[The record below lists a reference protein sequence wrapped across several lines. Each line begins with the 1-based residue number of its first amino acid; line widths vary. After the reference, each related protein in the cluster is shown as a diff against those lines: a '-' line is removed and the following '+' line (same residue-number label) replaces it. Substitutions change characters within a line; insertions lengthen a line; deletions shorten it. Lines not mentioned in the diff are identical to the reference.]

1 MRRGGPQVADVLV
14 ATAVSVLMAATPLL
28 LAALGEL
35 VVERAGVLNLGVEGM
50 MLAGAVAGFA
60 ATLASGSP
68 HLGVLAAALAGMG
81 LAALF
86 ALLTLGLLANQV
98 ASGLA
103 LTIFATGLTA
113 LVGKPL
119 VGQSV
124 ATLPPLWPEGLRAL
138 PGVGP
143 LVFGHNLLVYLA
155 WLLVPAVA
163 WFLGAT
169 RAGTVLRACGENHEA
184 AHALGYPVRRIRLL
198 AVLFG
203 GAMAGVAGGFLPLAY
218 TPMWVEG
225 MTAGRGWI
233 ALALVVF
240 AAWRPWR
247 VGLGALLFGGVTILQ
262 LHAQGLGLVA
272 IPSQYLSMLPY
283 LATILVLVLIHAG
296 PWRRRLEAPACLGQ
310 PFLPPS

>member
-1 MRRGGPQVADVLV
+1 MVV
-14 ATAVSVLMAATPLL
+14 ATAVSVVMAATPLL
-28 LAALGEL
+28 LAAIGEL

-60 ATLASGSP
+60 AALATGTP
-68 HLGVLAAALAGMG
+68 LAGVLAAALAGMG
-81 LAALF
+81 LALVF
-86 ALLTLGLLANQV
+86 ALLALFLLANQV
-98 ASGLA
+98 ATGLA
-103 LTIFATGLTA
+103 LTIFGTGLTA
-113 LVGKPL
+113 LAGQPL
-119 VGQSV
+119 VGRSV
-124 ATLPPLWPEGLRAL
+124 SRLAPLFPEGLREL
-138 PGVGP
+138 PVVGP
-143 LVFGHNLLVYLA
+143 LLFGHDPLVYLA
-155 WLLVPAVA
+155 WLLVPATA
-163 WFLGAT
+163 LFLFRT

-184 AHALGYPVRRIRLL
+184 AHALGHPVRRVRLL

-203 GAMAGVAGGFLPLAY
+203 GATAGLAGGFLSLVY

-247 VGLGALLFGGVTILQ
+247 VLAGALLFGGVGILQ

-296 PWRRRLEAPACLGQ
+296 PWRRRLEAPACLGR